1 MIEEVHT
8 NVAKHLI
15 EVGELDKDLDE
26 TKRELV
32 KLEEQQKFPEPSQ
45 EFIDILEG
53 FLQLD
58 EFMGIKPKD
67 GSPKNLGRAHSIKKS
82 SKILVDTKDKRMAS
96 DRAISSSVSD
106 RELDDDNVN
115 DLFMIENSFRWQRN
129 NDGAGKRLYISYNLA
144 Q

>member
-45 EFIDILEG
+45 VFIDILAKG
-53 FLQLD
+53 
-58 EFMGIKPKD
+58 
-67 GSPKNLGRAHSIKKS
+67 
-82 SKILVDTKDKRMAS
+82 
-96 DRAISSSVSD
+96 
-106 RELDDDNVN
+106 
-115 DLFMIENSFRWQRN
+115 
-129 NDGAGKRLYISYNLA
+129 
-144 Q
+144 